1 MEYLFNQYEY
11 IIDDSNNQY
20 QLQLLLHDSI
30 AQGLGRKASAP
41 HHTHTHTHTH
51 THEVYTTVQR
61 VARAH
66 PRLSLE

>member
-51 THEVYTTVQR
+51 TRCTRLCNELHVRT
-61 VARAH
+61 RA
-66 PRLSLE
+66 SL